1 MEKKANQIVYWI
13 IPIYFIVTFM
23 EFYTGIFRLSM
34 IAKMLAILSSII
46 ITMKHPKNGISD
58 LMWMLLFT
66 NILSF
71 PLIILSGRP
80 ISCYT
85 NEIFNYIPAML
96 YFFVGASSNVD
107 TEKFYRYLLISAT
120 ISFTIGLLLYFTT
133 PDWYVSKLA
142 EWANQSKIASVE
154 MSETSVLEHTRFQSY
169 LMSEYAISH
178 FTMFGLAVVC
188 FTAFREDKYKISSKW
203 VYLSIFVLLVCA
215 IISQMR
221 VAMFCSVAT
230 FLSFIIYDIFISK
243 KGKSLRIILVISVIL
258 ITAVAYFICSNREQ
272 FELVSSLMSNRM
284 EEMSIG
290 KALKG
295 RENQIDNLMSTWN
308 WVIIGHGLGSGGAI
322 SLLGG
327 YPGVTDQNYIK
338 ILYENG
344 LLGMLLFMIIII
356 KTLIKAIK
364 KYRYYTIELVIIV
377 FVMIAML
384 GSNTLCFAYLYIL
397 PFWFAIGRV
406 WNKKYLQYAIGNK
419 IHI

>member
-13 IPIYFIVTFM
+13 MPIYFTIAFV

-34 IAKMLAILSSII
+34 ITKIFAILASVI
-46 ITMKHPKNGISD
+46 ITMKHPKNGMSD
-58 LMWMLLFT
+58 LMWVLIFT

-71 PLIILSGRP
+71 PLTILSGRP

-85 NEIFNYIPAML
+85 NEIFNYVPAML
-96 YFFVGASSNVD
+96 FYFVGASSNVN
-107 TEKFYRYLLISAT
+107 TEKFYKYLLISAT
-120 ISFTIGLLLYFTT
+120 ISFTIGLFLYFTA
-133 PDWYVSKLA
+133 PDWYVLKLA
-142 EWANQSKIASVE
+142 EWANRSKIAIVE
-154 MSETSVLEHTRFQSY
+154 VSEMSVLEHTRFQSY

-178 FTMFGLAVVC
+178 FTMFGLAVAC
-188 FTAFREDKYKISSKW
+188 FAAFREDKCKIPSKW
-203 VYLSIFVLLVCA
+203 VYLSILILLVSA

-221 VAMFCSVAT
+221 VAMFCSVAC
-230 FLSFIIYDIFISK
+230 FLAFVIYDIFISR
-243 KGKSLRIILVISVIL
+243 KGKSLRIILVIIL
-258 ITAVAYFICSNREQ
+258 ILVTVGTYFVYSNGEQ
-272 FELVSSLMSNRM
+272 FELVSSLMSNRI
-284 EEMSIG
+284 EEMSIS

-295 RENQIDNLMSTWN
+295 RENQVENLMSTWN
-308 WVIIGHGLGSGGAI
+308 WIIIGHGLGSGGAI

-327 YPGVTDQNYIK
+327 YSGVTDQNYIK

-364 KYRYYTIELVIIV
+364 KYRYYTIELVIIA
-377 FVMIAML
+377 FVMVAML
-384 GSNTLCFAYLYIL
+384 GSNTLCFSYLYIL

-406 WNKKYLQYAIGNK
+406 WNKKYIQYAFGNK